1 MGAYKKLNK
10 QDAYITTYTAHKEW
24 AVSGSDLAIHG
35 ITVNFATGSYL
46 NSMQQNYYPPKD
58 SGISPSHSFDPSQ
71 QTTLDFPLAR
81 NLVTGSA
88 IISVPREVYGVAIKP
103 KSVVIDIRPSL
114 YVQSDYWSLGY
125 TDPVD
130 PGFNIQDTY
139 EGFDEWEVGYT
150 DDLAE
155 SYRDYIYD
163 DGEGNLFE
171 NVLDPLTMEYTTFH
185 IGDIIYNQG
194 MIIITSEKYR
204 GYIQRLATITLWFK
218 STVPIFTHNY
228 HCKLRESE
236 FNLTYNPSAVS
247 ASIKTTYDN
256 LGDIYNSAAKVNN
269 GVLKSNITG
278 SSFQPYITTVGL
290 YNDAH
295 ELIAVGKMGQPVPKS
310 ANTDMTFV
318 VKIDI

>member
-10 QDAYITTYTAHKEW
+10 QDAYITTYTAHKQW
-24 AVSGSDLAIHG
+24 AVTGSDFANKG
-35 ITVNFATGSYL
+35 ITVNRATGSYL

-58 SGISPSHSFDPSQ
+58 SGISPSHSFDPSY

-81 NLVTGSA
+81 NLVTGST
-88 IISVPREVYGVAIKP
+88 IISVPRELYGTAIKP
-103 KSVVIDIRPSL
+103 KSVKIDITPVL
-114 YVQSDYWSLGY
+114 YVNSGYWNVGY
-125 TDPVD
+125 TDPID
-130 PGFNIQDTY
+130 PGVHISTTY

-150 DDLAE
+150 DDLGDN
-155 SYRDYIYD
+155 YRDFIYD

-171 NVLDPLTMEYTTFH
+171 RVFNPNTFTYRTDH

-194 MIIITSEKYR
+194 MIIITATKYNTL
-204 GYIQRLATITLWFK
+204 IQRDARIDIWFK

-236 FNLTYNPSAVS
+236 FNSTYNPSAIS
-247 ASIKTTYDN
+247 SSIKTTYDN
-256 LGDIYNSAAKVNN
+256 IGDIYNSAAKVTNGQLNN
-269 GVLKSNITG
+269 NVTG
-278 SSFQPYITTVGL
+278 SDFQPYITTVGL

>member
-24 AVSGSDLAIHG
+24 AVSGSDLAVNG
-35 ITVNFATGSYL
+35 ITVNLATGDYL

-58 SGISPSHSFDPSQ
+58 NGISPSHSFDPSY
-71 QTTLDFPLAR
+71 QTTLDFPQAR
-81 NLVTGSA
+81 NLITGSA
-88 IISVPREVYGVAIKP
+88 IISVPRELYGVAIKP
-103 KSVVIDIRPSL
+103 KSVIIDIQPSL
-114 YVQSDYWSLGY
+114 YVQSGYWNVGY
-125 TDPVD
+125 TDPID

-139 EGFDEWEVGYT
+139 EGFDEWDVGYT
-150 DDLAE
+150 DDLATT
-155 SYRDYIYD
+155 YRDYIYD

-171 NVLDPLTMEYTTFH
+171 KVLDPLTMEYTTFH

-194 MIIITSEKYR
+194 MIIITSQKYSS
-204 GYIQRLATITLWFK
+204 YIARMATIAIWFK
-218 STVPIFTHNY
+218 STVPILTHNY

-236 FNLTYNPSAVS
+236 FNFTYNPSAVGS
-247 ASIKTTYDN
+247 VTKTTYDN
-256 LGDIYNSAAKVNN
+256 LGDIYNSTAKVNS
-269 GVLKSNITG
+269 GELKNNVTG
-278 SSFQPYITTVGL
+278 SDFQPYITTVGL